1 MVQTN
6 QQPSRKSM
14 ELREDKIM
22 QTPPKLV
29 ETFSKEKTY
38 RSEKYKAFI
47 RKQPCLICEY
57 PVSEHHHET
66 LNGKKG
72 VAIKGP
78 DNEALPLCYRCH
90 TERHIKGRDT
100 FYKEHQKDWR
110 WLVKHYQ
117 YLYGGKLCSK

>member
-1 MVQTN
+1 MPT
-6 QQPSRKSM
+6 QPQM
-14 ELREDKIM
+14 
-22 QTPPKLV
+22 V

-100 FYKEHQKDWR
+100 FYREHQKDWR
-110 WLVKHYQ
+110 KMVEYYQ
-117 YLYGGKLCSK
+117 YLYGGKICSK